1 MKFLMCRAALRSKN
15 RKNVPFTA
23 PAEGLY
29 LEKIYLDENEL
40 LRLGNDIKI
49 HRKKSLQND

>member
-1 MKFLMCRAALRSKN
+1 DVLKRQVRN
-15 RKNVPFTA
+15 EVQFTA

-29 LEKIYLDENEL
+29 LEHVYLSEATL
-40 LRLGNDIKI
+40 LEDFGTDITI